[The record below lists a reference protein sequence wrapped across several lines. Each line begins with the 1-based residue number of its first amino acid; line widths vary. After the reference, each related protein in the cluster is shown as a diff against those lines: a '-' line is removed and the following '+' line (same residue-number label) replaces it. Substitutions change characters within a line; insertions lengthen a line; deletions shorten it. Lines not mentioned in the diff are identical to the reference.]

1 MTIQDSQNAPTSQS
15 PMQPVYLVQGNN
27 NTRVDDE
34 IDLRELWDTLWQGKF
49 QIAGITAVFA
59 IASVIIALM
68 LPNIYR
74 SEALLA
80 PAAESQGGGLSAL
93 AGQFGGLASIA
104 GINLS
109 DGATDLT
116 AVALEV
122 LRSRRFVKSFI
133 NKHQLLMPL
142 MAADGWDTV
151 NDTLKIDND
160 IYDIENKKWV
170 RSVSAP
176 LKPKPSDIEAYE
188 FFMEDV
194 LSVSQDKKSSLVTI
208 AIEFYSPS
216 LAKQWV
222 DWLVTDLNDYMR
234 TKDLNNAERTISY
247 LNEQLNRTSIAN
259 MQTIFFQL
267 IEEQTKTIML
277 ANVRQDYVLEV
288 IDPAVVPEKE
298 ANPKRAMICVLIT
311 LLGGFISVIVVF
323 VREFNQKEKISIVES

>member
-1 MTIQDSQNAPTSQS
+1 MTIQDLQNNPSSQS

-34 IDLRELWDTLWQGKF
+34 IDLRELWDTLWQGKL

-59 IASVIIALM
+59 IASVIIVLM

-80 PAAESQGGGLSAL
+80 PAEESQGGGLAAL

-109 DGATDLT
+109 DGATDPT
-116 AVALEV
+116 TVAIEILK
-122 LRSRRFVKSFI
+122 SRRFIKTFI
-133 NKHQLLMPL
+133 ANHSLLVPL
-142 MAADGWDTV
+142 MAADSWNESTDE
-151 NDTLKIDND
+151 LILDND
-160 IYDIENKKWV
+160 IYDSDNQQWV
-170 RSVSAP
+170 RNVSAP

-188 FFMEDV
+188 VFIDEV
-194 LSVSQDKKSSLVTI
+194 ISVSQDKKSGLVTLSVD
-208 AIEFYSPS
+208 FYSPT

-222 DWLVTDLNDYMR
+222 DWLVTDLNNYMR
-234 TKDLNNAERTISY
+234 SKDLKNAERTINY
-247 LNEQLNRTSIAN
+247 LTEQLNGTSIAD
-259 MQTIFFQL
+259 MQTIFYQL

-277 ANVRQDYVLEV
+277 ANVRQHYVLEA

-298 ANPKRAMICVLIT
+298 VEPKRALICVLIT
-311 LLGGFISVIVVF
+311 LLGGFVAVVYVL
-323 VREFNQKEKISIVES
+323 VRSFRRKES

>member
-1 MTIQDSQNAPTSQS
+1 MTTTETQNTAPSAT
-15 PMQPVYLVQGNN
+15 PMQPVYLVQANN
-27 NTRVDDE
+27 KQSVDDE
-34 IDLRELWDTLWQGKF
+34 IDLRELWNALWQGKI
-49 QIAGITAVFA
+49 QIAAITSVFA

-80 PAAESQGGGLSAL
+80 PAAESSGGGLSAL
-93 AGQFGGLASIA
+93 AGQFGGLASMA

-109 DGATDLT
+109 DGATDPT
-116 AVALEV
+116 VVAIETLK
-122 LRSRRFVKSFI
+122 SRRFIKTFI
-133 NKHQLLMPL
+133 SNHNLLVPL
-142 MAADGWDTV
+142 MAADGWDAT
-151 NDTLKIDND
+151 NDTIEIDND
-160 IYDIENKKWV
+160 IYDVDTQAWV
-170 RSVSAP
+170 RDVSAP

-208 AIEFYSPS
+208 GMEFYSPS

-234 TKDLNNAERTISY
+234 SKDLNNAERTINY
-247 LNEQLNRTSIAN
+247 LTTQLNSTSIAD
-259 MQTIFFQL
+259 MQTIFYQL

-288 IDPAVVPEKE
+288 IDPAVVPEEE
-298 ANPKRAMICVLIT
+298 AKPKRAMICVLIT
-311 LLGGFISVIVVF
+311 LLGGFISVIFSLVKSF
-323 VREFNQKEKISIVES
+323 REK

>member
-1 MTIQDSQNAPTSQS
+1 VTTTETQNTAPSAT
-15 PMQPVYLVQGNN
+15 PMQPVYLVQANN
-27 NTRVDDE
+27 KQSVDDE
-34 IDLRELWDTLWQGKF
+34 IDLRELWNALWQGKI
-49 QIAGITAVFA
+49 QIAAITSVFA

-80 PAAESQGGGLSAL
+80 PAAESSGGGLSAL
-93 AGQFGGLASIA
+93 AGQFGGLASMA

-109 DGATDLT
+109 DGATDPT
-116 AVALEV
+116 VVAIETLK
-122 LRSRRFVKSFI
+122 SRRFIKTFI
-133 NKHQLLMPL
+133 ANHNLLVPL
-142 MAADGWDTV
+142 MAADGWDAT
-151 NDTLKIDND
+151 NDTIEIDND
-160 IYDIENKKWV
+160 IYDVDTQAWV
-170 RSVSAP
+170 RDVSAP

-208 AIEFYSPS
+208 GMEFYSPS

-234 TKDLNNAERTISY
+234 TKDLNNAERTINY
-247 LNEQLNRTSIAN
+247 LSSELASTSIAD
-259 MQTIFFQL
+259 MQTIFYQL

-288 IDPAVVPEKE
+288 IDPAVVPEEE
-298 ANPKRAMICVLIT
+298 AKPKRALICVLIT
-311 LLGGFISVIVVF
+311 LLGVFISVIF
-323 VREFNQKEKISIVES
+323 CLIRHFSSKEN